1 MGRTSD
7 FRLRWTAG
15 EDIPVCEKVLL
26 AFRDEL
32 VQECLNNVHGVKLPM
47 DLGMYK
53 VVGLHFHPKR
63 VMGTT
68 EGILNLKTN
77 GIVFTLKW
85 FSKVPSQ
92 KVDKPYQESFR
103 ESAWYCYYNNAK
115 AKKSVVAMVR
125 RGDWNRFH
133 VKDDRG
139 LFTRPEHD
147 YLKIG
152 KRSSAANRNNYHK
165 RRKKQENPI

>member
-32 VQECLNNVHGVKLPM
+32 IKECLSNVHGVKLPM

-53 VVGLHFHPKR
+53 IVGLHFHPKR

-68 EGILNLKTN
+68 QGVLNLNTN
-77 GIVFTLKW
+77 GLVFTLKW

-103 ESAWYCYYNNAK
+103 ESAWYCYYNSDK
-115 AKKSVVAMVR
+115 AKKSVSAMVV
-125 RGDWNRFH
+125 RGDWKRFH

-152 KRSSAANRNNYHK
+152 KRSWAANRTNYYK
-165 RRKKQENPI
+165 QRKKQENPL